1 MERPAEDVMHI
12 VTTGAGPSAPPSEP
26 PAAKKKKRFIVEPQ
40 VLNAAF
46 EFDQG
51 LDTGV
56 FHQ

>member
-46 EFDQG
+46 E
-51 LDTGV
+51 
-56 FHQ
+56 